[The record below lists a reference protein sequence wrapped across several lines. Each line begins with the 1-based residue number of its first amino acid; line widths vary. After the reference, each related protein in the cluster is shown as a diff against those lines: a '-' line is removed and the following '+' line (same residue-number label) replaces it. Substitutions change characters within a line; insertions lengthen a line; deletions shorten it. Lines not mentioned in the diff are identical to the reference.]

1 MLGGLG
7 VPIILGLVNLSGPV
21 SADLDF
27 SPVESL
33 LADAVRRKAFP
44 GCAAVVGTGEKVL
57 FARAF
62 GSLWYEGGPPAAT
75 RTVYDLASLTKV
87 VGTTSVAVALVRD
100 GKLALGERVSA
111 YVSEFRGGG
120 REDVTVEHLL
130 AHTSGLPSWR
140 PLYRESKGYGELLAK
155 VLETPLERRPGEAA
169 VYSDL
174 GFILLGEVLARAG
187 GAPLEELE
195 RRLVFEPL
203 GLRDTTR
210 DPKGLGLERVAPTE
224 VVPIE
229 AALGAA
235 GGPGG
240 PPAGPGKVAIRG
252 IVHDENARAAGGKTG
267 HAGLFSTA
275 EDVAAFAREMLRA
288 RSGSSSVFPKD
299 VVLRFT
305 ARQGSVAGSSR
316 ALGWDTPSS
325 GSSAGS
331 LLSAESFGHTG
342 FTGTSVWIDPERGIY
357 IVLLANRVYPS
368 RDSPEI
374 ARVRRELADAVALAL
389 EGRVRDF

>member
-7 VPIILGLVNLSGPV
+7 VPVILGLVNLSGPV
-21 SADLDF
+21 PADPDF

-44 GCAAVVGTGEKVL
+44 GCAVVVGTRDEVL

-62 GSLWYEGGPPAAT
+62 GALWYDGGPPAAT
-75 RTVYDLASLTKV
+75 NTVYDLASLTKV
-87 VGTTSVAVALVRD
+87 VGTTSVAIALVRD
-100 GKLALGERVSA
+100 GKLELDARVSA
-111 YVSEFRGGG
+111 HVPEFRGGG
-120 REDVTVEHLL
+120 KEDVTVEHLL
-130 AHTSGLPSWR
+130 AHASGLPSWR
-140 PLYRESKGYGELLAK
+140 PLYRESRSYAELLQK
-155 VLETPLERRPGEAA
+155 VLETPLERRPGESA

-203 GLRDTTR
+203 GLRETGR
-210 DPKGLGLERVAPTE
+210 DPRVLGLERVAPTE
-224 VVPIE
+224 VVPVEE
-229 AALGAA
+229 AFGDAGA
-235 GGPGG
+235 PGG
-240 PPAGPGKVAIRG
+240 PPAGPGEVAIRG
-252 IVHDENARAAGGKTG
+252 VVHDENARAAGGKTG

-299 VVLRFT
+299 IVLRFT
-305 ARQGSVAGSSR
+305 ERRGSLAGSSR

-331 LLSAESFGHTG
+331 LLSSESFGHMG
-342 FTGTSVWIDPERGIY
+342 FTGTSVWIDPQRGVY
-357 IVLLANRVYPS
+357 IVLLSNRVCPS

-389 EGRVRDF
+389 EGRIRDF